1 MTMEENM
8 NKVFFI
14 FMIIGVPLSII
25 GSIFN
30 WNYILMF
37 FIYCVTL
44 ISLANYIRRSTES
57 LSVVVGPT
65 AGGLLNATFGN
76 AAEIIISFFALSKGL
91 NTIVISSI
99 TGAVLVNLLFA
110 SGISMIVG
118 GTRFKKQ
125 KFSVF
130 KTRHNT
136 SLLMFAII
144 VTFVLPFIF
153 AKRLDDKDMQVLST
167 SFAIVMLTIYLLAL
181 LFKLVTHKGIFTG
194 NAEENGEEPEW
205 GKKKA
210 IVVLG
215 LATIVLAYISEKLVG
230 TIEPVGAALGW
241 SHVFIGIIVVAIV
254 GSAAEYVSAIAMA
267 YNNRMD
273 VMVEISIGST
283 VQTAMFVA
291 PILVLF
297 SYLYDFLPLVFNTAE
312 MIAMILAA
320 LMTVTVV
327 NDGDSNWFEGV
338 LLVGTYIAIGF
349 SFYLL

>member
-30 WNYILMF
+30 WNYIFMF

-118 GTRFKKQ
+118 GIRFKKQ

-136 SLLMFAII
+136 SLLM
-144 VTFVLPFIF
+144 
-153 AKRLDDKDMQVLST
+153 
-167 SFAIVMLTIYLLAL
+167 FAIVMLTIYLLAL